1 MHPLVLSEL
10 ELSEEGFPTEVT
22 SMGLLSCVNYL
33 MISEPRL
40 FDESFP
46 TFTTY
51 MRLLCFFSFL
61 MLIEWGFGADEF
73 LALGEFNFRMKLF
86 TVSMATGFLISNK
99 LIGALYF
106 IAEVLRK

>member
-1 MHPLVLSEL
+1 MHSLVFSEH
-10 ELSEEGFPTEVT
+10 EFSRECFVTKIT

-61 MLIEWGFGADEF
+61 MLIEWGFGADGF

-86 TVSMATGFLISNK
+86 TVSMATGFLISSK